1 MAIPPISPTNVVLQS
16 PVYSAATQQIGVTP
30 ALDGGFTRLV
40 SDGLKTVDTK
50 VARADELITAF
61 ALGEPIPMHQVTIA
75 LEQARIAVEL
85 SVQVRERLTE
95 AYRSFMSMQL

>member
-1 MAIPPISPTNVVLQS
+1 MAISPITLGSISLQLPLTFSPPQPSGLAPSLDS
-16 PVYSAATQQIGVTP
+16 SFTQ
-30 ALDGGFTRLV
+30 LV
-40 SDGLKTVDTK
+40 SEGLQAVDTK
-50 VARADELITAF
+50 VARADALMQAF
-61 ALGEPIPMHQVTIA
+61 ALGEPIPIHQVTIA